1 MDCLWS
7 YSHISITHKLKEK
20 DMRKNNTFGDYFFI
34 FIMLA
39 VLVLILVHLG
49 DKDTEKLVNF
59 QSLTWDYIFKPFKTI

>member
-20 DMRKNNTFGDYFFI
+20 SMRKNNTFGDYFFM

-39 VLVLILVHLG
+39 VLVLILAHLS
-49 DKDTEKLVNF
+49 DEKTEKLVNF
-59 QSLTWDYIFKPFKTI
+59 QSLTWDYIIKPFKTI

>member
-20 DMRKNNTFGDYFFI
+20 SMRKNNTFGDYFFM

-39 VLVLILVHLG
+39 VLVLILAHLS
-49 DKDTEKLVNF
+49 DEKTEKLVNF